1 MPFLYHAVSMVAFTF
16 WAPLE
21 GRAYLQELCISIL
34 SGLSGVYKQ
43 ISLITYFLALSKLE
57 RKVDGECPAYG
68 ATSSLASFSAFFSLM
83 SGAPLPQ

>member
-1 MPFLYHAVSMVAFTF
+1 MVAFTF

-21 GRAYLQELCISIL
+21 GRAYLQELCISI
-34 SGLSGVYKQ
+34 LSGVYKQ

-68 ATSSLASFSAFFSLM
+68 TTSSLASFSAFFSLM